1 MLQIKNYLN
10 RDSFPKKYKEF
21 TMPSETV
28 PDQSLTMRQILDR
41 YARGLPLD
49 VKTPIWEEDDELNP
63 LPDVRT
69 LDLTEKQDMLQ
80 SAKDELNAIKQK
92 MAEKRKT
99 KAIVEPPN
107 SSPYPT
113 VGKLKQRKK
122 CPSKLV

>member
-1 MLQIKNYLN
+1 MIPIKNYLN
-10 RDSFPKKYKEF
+10 RDSFPKKYKAF

-69 LDLTEKQDMLQ
+69 LDLTEKHDMLK
-80 SAKDELNAIKQK
+80 SAQDELNAIKTK
-92 MAEKRKT
+92 MAEKRKK
-99 KAIVEPPN
+99 KAIIEPKIIDPPAQLEN
-107 SSPYPT
+107 
-113 VGKLKQRKK
+113 
-122 CPSKLV
+122 

>member
-63 LPDVRT
+63 FL
-69 LDLTEKQDMLQ
+69 M
-80 SAKDELNAIKQK
+80 
-92 MAEKRKT
+92 
-99 KAIVEPPN
+99 
-107 SSPYPT
+107 
-113 VGKLKQRKK
+113 
-122 CPSKLV
+122 

>member
-99 KAIVEPPN
+99 KAIVEPPIL
-107 SSPYPT
+107 PPT
-113 VGKLKQRKK
+113 QPLEN
-122 CPSKLV
+122 